1 MTPETDDDARKSTR
15 VRKKRSFGDDFVDP
29 TSPDYAPK
37 SAIPKRK
44 KELTPR
50 QEPEAASSSSSS
62 SSAENNIHKIL
73 ANYDKEMGRSA
84 ESDGNRRSGRVVRPS
99 AKMAMVEQDGQMSAM
114 KGGAGDQ
121 NESNNKHSKKPE
133 LTMSGLKE
141 ILNRFPVTD
150 APPEPAPLRVSYSS
164 KGLAQSLTPEEDK
177 KLEEE
182 AQALCAKI
190 RDANAMKILANRAS
204 GKQITGERRAAHDA
218 ELMLYAT
225 KVKNSKFSGAAP
237 LSGSTSSA
245 STPPPPEPRKN
256 PARTTRQSIKFYEGF
271 DEVRPF
277 EGVQKRAE
285 AGQDAPEPIEPK
297 PEVPAAQESSISNQR
312 LPENAQL
319 RAPVVAKPKVPAVQ
333 KPYIV
338 NQPLAQNPPI
348 RRPVQIP
355 THLRPVDPAAA
366 PQSSV
371 PTEREPSPLKI
382 VKLECNEEPAE
393 IKPELF
399 SPVPRATSEE
409 SDYQG
414 PPSLS
419 PAVQIPRNNQTIAHA
434 PLHPKKP
441 LVKMVP
447 AVLRPPAP
455 PITTRPQWP
464 PGSTTETTT
473 IIRGP
478 DGRIL
483 SKRTVIAKINDKRAG
498 PDINVPA
505 RRVGI
510 PPPPGMQYRGHSS
523 RLTNWDFAQMEQM
536 ASEVGKKKEKQGEED
551 VPPGQRDNQAD
562 VPPGRWKFPVAQLS
576 GPQLHEAPPKQLL
589 SPSGAKREIAR
600 RRRKS
605 ISPRRLFLGAE
616 EPIKDL
622 PDSNNRSSWFTQR
635 KVSSFG
641 KDQLK
646 AFGKRPAG
654 SMAND
659 KIEEQETEEEEEGQD
674 DVVKERV
681 KEIVALKMA
690 KHNEYIRQQEA
701 NAQKLIFNMPAAYDY
716 MHSEKFKKM
725 VEPPEGSTKFR
736 KLLNSPGSFEKIP
749 EFSDS
754 LLHSNPNLYDNLE
767 RIWEKKQKEQ
777 KQKPQYPTASR
788 LTDEKFLKFR
798 ERWSYNRP
806 AKPCGPVQITN
817 GIEKATK
824 ESTINKV
831 LTGTVRELDCTWKS
845 IKSKIPEVIECHL
858 CFHTMKLCMRKSSYR
873 GEVREYPAYRCTQ
886 KGCQTFCSVR
896 KVLGESLNQQRAT
909 AKESNLVEPKQ
920 EVYDPSSDNAL
931 QIALRILAECERAS
945 FGVEQED
952 DMNPGAPMGMMSSE
966 DVVIPME
973 PQMVGREKRI
983 RRSKFA
989 DLSRDFVCE
998 TSAAEIARKDQEE
1011 GEEEE
1016 EEEEGYGEEEE
1027 EEDDDPMEDPM
1038 EDEQR
1043 YYDNTQYEEIDYDD
1057 L

>member
-1 MTPETDDDARKSTR
+1 MTPETEEDARKSMR

-44 KELTPR
+44 RESTPR
-50 QEPEAASSSSSS
+50 QEPEAACSRSSS

-73 ANYDKEMGRSA
+73 ANYDKEMNISV

-99 AKMAMVEQDGQMSAM
+99 AKMAMVEQDGQLAVM
-114 KGGAGDQ
+114 KASDQ
-121 NESNNKHSKKPE
+121 NEASNKHSKKPE

-150 APPEPAPLRVSYSS
+150 APPEPVPLRVSYSS

-204 GKQITGERRAAHDA
+204 GKQMTGERRAAHDA

-225 KVKNSKFSGAAP
+225 KVKNSKFCGAP
-237 LSGSTSSA
+237 LSSSTSSA

-256 PARTTRQSIKFYEGF
+256 PARATRQSIKFYEGF

-277 EGVQKRAE
+277 EKRAE
-285 AGQDAPEPIEPK
+285 AGQDSPIEPK
-297 PEVPAAQESSISNQR
+297 SEAPAVQESSISNQR
-312 LPENAQL
+312 LPENAQI
-319 RAPVVAKPKVPAVQ
+319 RAPVV
-333 KPYIV
+333 
-338 NQPLAQNPPI
+338 QNPPV
-348 RRPVQIP
+348 RRPVQNHEILHQIP
-355 THLRPVDPAAA
+355 THLRPVETAAA
-366 PQSSV
+366 PQPSV
-371 PTEREPSPLKI
+371 PAPVSQGQSPLKV
-382 VKLECNEEPAE
+382 VKLECDEESMEIE

-399 SPVPRATSEE
+399 SPVPRAASEE
-409 SDYQG
+409 SDYLG

-419 PAVQIPRNNQTIAHA
+419 PAVPIQRNSQTIAHA
-434 PLHPKKP
+434 PLLPKKP

-483 SKRTVIAKINDKRAG
+483 SKRTVIAKINDRRAG
-498 PDINVPA
+498 PDMNVPV

-510 PPPPGMQYRGHSS
+510 APPPGMQFRGHSS
-523 RLTNWDFAQMEQM
+523 RLTNWDFAQMEQL
-536 ASEVGKKKEKQGEED
+536 ASEVGKKKERQGEED
-551 VPPGQRDNQAD
+551 VPPEKRDNQTLAD
-562 VPPGRWKFPVAQLS
+562 VPPHRWKFPVAQVP
-576 GPQLHEAPPKQLL
+576 GPQLHEAPALSKRLL
-589 SPSGAKREIAR
+589 SPSGTKREIAR

-659 KIEEQETEEEEEGQD
+659 KIVLKGRNLSNVLIEAQDTEEEEEGQD

-681 KEIVALKMA
+681 KELVELKKA
-690 KHNEYIRQQEA
+690 KFNEQIRQQEA
-701 NAQKLIFNMPAAYDY
+701 NAQKLIFNMPQVFDY

-736 KLLNSPGSFEKIP
+736 QLLNSPGSFEKIP

-754 LLHSNPNLYDNLE
+754 LLHSNPDLYDNLE
-767 RIWEKKQKEQ
+767 RIWEKKQKER
-777 KQKPQYPTASR
+777 KQKPQFPTASR
-788 LTDEKFLKFR
+788 LTEEKFLKFR
-798 ERWSYNRP
+798 ERWSYKP
-806 AKPCGPVQITN
+806 GKPCGPVQIVN

-896 KVLGESLNQQRAT
+896 KVLGESLNQQRA

-920 EVYDPSSDNAL
+920 EIDDHSSDNAL

-945 FGVEQED
+945 YGVEQED
-952 DMNPGAPMGMMSSE
+952 DTNPGAPMGMMSSE

-973 PQMVGREKRI
+973 PQMAGREKRI

-989 DLSRDFVCE
+989 DMSRDFVCE

-1016 EEEEGYGEEEE
+1016 EEGYGEEDEE
-1027 EEDDDPMEDPM
+1027 QDDYPMEDPL
-1038 EDEQR
+1038 ENEQR
-1043 YYDNTQYEEIDYDD
+1043 YYDNTQFEEIDYDD